1 MIYEGERRHEHTYV
15 HPRTQH
21 MCRHTG
27 IHIQAHVYISLCTHF
42 VYTSNISKSPLSL
55 FLWNTNF
62 MELKLTKRQ
71 LEILRYIEEEH
82 LPSLI
87 KGKRGRTYILDEDL
101 ICSLVQRLEKMEVL
115 SVVCTRILGKLPQ
128 KKSTPSRGGAHNPPP
143 QIPTP
148 RVGAHTTPLPISAG
162 GYTIFKWSMNKYKDP
177 DAIHKVLT
185 DLNLEVEDGWITC
198 QNSLLK
204 TVTNSLEKI
213 LINIGEDF
221 FEELDS
227 VVHTL

>member
-1 MIYEGERRHEHTYV
+1 
-15 HPRTQH
+15 
-21 MCRHTG
+21 
-27 IHIQAHVYISLCTHF
+27 
-42 VYTSNISKSPLSL
+42 
-55 FLWNTNF
+55 
-62 MELKLTKRQ
+62 MELRLTKRQ

-87 KGKRGRTYILDEDL
+87 KGKQGRAYILDEDL
-101 ICSLVQRLEKMEVL
+101 IPSLVQRLEKMKVL
-115 SVVCTRILGKLPQ
+115 TSISTRILGKLPQ
-128 KKSTPSRGGAHNPPP
+128 KKSTLSRRPAHNPPS
-143 QIPTP
+143 QIPTS
-148 RVGAHTTPLPISAG
+148 RVRVHTTPSPISAG
-162 GYTIFKWSMNKYKDP
+162 GYTIFKWSIDKYKDP
-177 DAIHKVLT
+177 DAIRKVLI

-204 TVTNSLEKI
+204 TATRSLEKI